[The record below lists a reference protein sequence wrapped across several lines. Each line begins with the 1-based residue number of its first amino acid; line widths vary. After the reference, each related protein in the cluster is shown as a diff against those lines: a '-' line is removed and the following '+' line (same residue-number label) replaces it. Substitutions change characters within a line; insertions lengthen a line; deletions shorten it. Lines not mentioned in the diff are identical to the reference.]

1 MEKYYFQ
8 YGGNPEWY
16 NNFNNELKDI
26 YFNVKRYTNNLTLSG
41 SAAIAI
47 ILHKLDMTSD
57 LNTFD
62 KPNDFDFIYIDKDIY
77 HPLIPNFKKSTNNLV
92 KSITYTRNNDVE
104 SFKINSFDLIF
115 IPSRGAIY
123 NIIINGMYVLH
134 PKSLLSYYNA
144 NDDDTSRDHEK
155 DQRRILLLNKILAKI
170 TDKEGNYI
178 EGFEFN
184 KFKQYP
190 DDVLSDISNISQEP
204 LSSTFESPTKKLKF
218 DSDEEASNSFSTPE
232 KLENPE
238 KTGGS
243 INEFYKQKYLK
254 YKLKYKNLKKN
265 I

>member
-16 NNFNNELKDI
+16 NNFENELKDI
-26 YFNVKRYTNNLTLSG
+26 YFNVKKYTDNLTLSG
-41 SAAIAI
+41 SAAIAVL
-47 ILHKLDMTSD
+47 LHKLKMTHE

-62 KPNDFDFIYIDKDIY
+62 IPNDFDFIYIGKDIS
-77 HPLIPNFKKSTNNLV
+77 HPSIPNFKKSTNNLV

-115 IPSRGAIY
+115 ISSRGAIY
-123 NIIINGMYVLH
+123 NIMINGMYILH
-134 PKSLLSYYNA
+134 PKSLLSYYEN
-144 NDDDTSRDHEK
+144 NDFDTSRDQEK
-155 DQRRILLLNKILAKI
+155 DQRKIILLKQILAKI

-184 KFKQYP
+184 KFKQDYE
-190 DDVLSDISNISQEP
+190 DVLSDVSNISHEP
-204 LSSTFESPTKKLKF
+204 SSSSFESPTKKSKF
-218 DSDEEASNSFSTPE
+218 DSFSTPVST
-232 KLENPE
+232 PE

-254 YKLKYKNLKKN
+254 YKLKYQNLKKN